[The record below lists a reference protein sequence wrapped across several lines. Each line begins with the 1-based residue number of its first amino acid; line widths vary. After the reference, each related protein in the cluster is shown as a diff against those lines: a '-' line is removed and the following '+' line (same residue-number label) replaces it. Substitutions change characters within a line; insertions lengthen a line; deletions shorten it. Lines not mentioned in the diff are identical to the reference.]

1 MATEERWV
9 VEVLSAAATGLQRI
23 LEKHGDGAFDE
34 ALDDLLALEEDP
46 TPPGSKHME
55 HTREHYRIY
64 IYRSLYRAVY
74 RVLPGKR
81 KVLVEDIGPRSS
93 VYLEGGYERW

>member
-1 MATEERWV
+1 VAKEERWE
-9 VEVLSAAATGLQRI
+9 VEVLSSAGAGLQRI
-23 LEKHGDGAFDE
+23 LEKHGDDAFDE
-34 ALDDLLALEEDP
+34 ALEDLPALEEDP

-74 RVLPGKR
+74 RVLAGKR
-81 KVLVEDIGPRSS
+81 KVLVEDIGPRNS
-93 VYLEGGYERW
+93 VYLKGGYERW